1 MLRNRAMMPI
11 AMTENRPAARRLPLS
26 PRRLAL
32 IALAIGVIGVAIY
45 TLRDALTFETLRENR
60 ETLLAWRDANYLLA
74 GAGYMALYVTVI
86 ALSLPGGA
94 VMTLTGGFLFGLVAG
109 TSMTVVAATTGATLI
124 FLAAKAGF
132 GDALHRRITTE
143 GSAGLLKRL
152 EAGLRENAFN
162 YLLMIRLVPAFPFWL
177 INLAPAFLGIRLRTY
192 VAATFL
198 GIIPGTA
205 VYTWIGAGLGEVFAR
220 GEEPDLGLIFDPV
233 ILGPI
238 LGLAALAVL
247 PVVIR
252 KVRGRGVTE

>member
-1 MLRNRAMMPI
+1 MPPNRTTLPI
-11 AMTENRPAARRLPLS
+11 AMTEDRHRARRLPLS

-32 IALAIGVIGVAIY
+32 VALAVAVVALAIWL
-45 TLRDALTFETLRENR
+45 LRDTLTFETLRENR

-74 GAGYMALYVTVI
+74 AAGYMAVYVTVI

-94 VMTLTGGFLFGLVAG
+94 VMTLTGGFLFGLVPG
-109 TSMTVVAATTGATLI
+109 TAMTVLAATTGASLI
-124 FLAAKAGF
+124 FLAARAGF
-132 GDALHRRITTE
+132 GDALHRRITAE
-143 GSAGLLKRL
+143 GSGGVMKRL

-177 INLAPAFLGIRLRTY
+177 INLAPAFLGIQLHTY

-220 GEEPDLGLIFDPV
+220 GEEPDLGLIFDPI
-233 ILGPI
+233 ILSPI

-252 KVRGRGVTE
+252 KLRGQGVAE

>member
-1 MLRNRAMMPI
+1 
-11 AMTENRPAARRLPLS
+11 MTDTRFSRRLPLS
-26 PRRLAL
+26 RRRLAL
-32 IALAIGVIGVAIY
+32 IALAVAVVALVIWL
-45 TLRDALTFETLRENR
+45 LRDTFTFETLRANR
-60 ETLLAWRDANYLLA
+60 ETLLAWRDANYVVA
-74 GAGYMALYVTVI
+74 AAGYMALYVVVI

-109 TSMTVVAATTGATLI
+109 TTMTVLAATTGATLI

-132 GDALHRRITTE
+132 GDALHRRLTAQ
-143 GSAGLLKRL
+143 GSDGVFKRL

-177 INLAPAFLGIRLRTY
+177 INLAPAMLGIRLRTY

-205 VYTWIGAGLGEVFAR
+205 VYSWVGAGLGEVFAR
-220 GEEPDLGLIFDPV
+220 GEEPDLSLIFDPV

-238 LGLAALAVL
+238 LGLAVLSVL

-252 KVRGRGVTE
+252 KLRGRRALE

>member
-1 MLRNRAMMPI
+1 
-11 AMTENRPAARRLPLS
+11 MTPDPAPARPPLS
-26 PRRLAL
+26 RQRLAL
-32 IALAIGVIGVAIY
+32 IVLAVAAVGLAIWVA
-45 TLRDALTFETLRENR
+45 RDMLSFETLRENR
-60 ETLLAWRDANYLLA
+60 QTLLAWRDANYLA
-74 GAGYMALYVTVI
+74 AAAGYMLLYVIVI
-86 ALSLPGGA
+86 ALSVPGGA

-109 TSMTVVAATTGATLI
+109 TAMTVVAATTGATLI

-132 GDALHRRITTE
+132 GDALHRRLTAE
-143 GSAGLLKRL
+143 GSEGVLNRL

-177 INLAPAFLGIRLRTY
+177 INLAPALLGIPLRSY
-192 VAATFL
+192 IAATFL

-205 VYTWIGAGLGEVFAR
+205 VYSWVGASLGEVFAR
-220 GEEPDLGLIFDPV
+220 GEDPDLGLIFDPI

-252 KVRGRGVTE
+252 KLRSGRAER

>member
-1 MLRNRAMMPI
+1 MPPNRTTLPSAMS
-11 AMTENRPAARRLPLS
+11 EERPAARRLPLS

-32 IALAIGVIGVAIY
+32 IALAVALVALAIY
-45 TLRDALTFETLRENR
+45 ALRDTLTFETLRENR

-74 GAGYMALYVTVI
+74 AAGYMALYVTVT

-94 VMTLTGGFLFGLVAG
+94 VMTMTGGFLFGLVPSTA
-109 TSMTVVAATTGATLI
+109 MTVVAATTGATLI

-132 GDALHRRITTE
+132 GDALHRRITAE
-143 GSAGLLKRL
+143 GSGGVLKRL

-220 GEEPDLGLIFDPV
+220 GEEPDFGLIFDPV

-252 KVRGRGVTE
+252 KVGGRGVTE